1 MTTLI
6 TTKSFHEVR
15 KDGKV
20 VNKKMLDARYDG
32 RNAVIDTFEND
43 KAYRFEL
50 SKNDI
55 QYMLQKLISKKGS
68 NLNTDFLGDNST
80 IQEYLISKENN
91 STRSVKDKTEK
102 RGKKGKKQQKPN
114 RQRTRGRPKRAR
126 RN

>member
-1 MTTLI
+1 MSTFI

-32 RNAVIDTFEND
+32 NNAVIDTFEND

-50 SKNDI
+50 SKQDI
-55 QYMLQKLISKKGS
+55 QNMLQKLISKKGY
-68 NLNTDFLGDNST
+68 NLNTDFLGNNST
-80 IQEYLISKENN
+80 IKEYLISKENN
-91 STRSVKDKTEK
+91 STRSAKDKTEK
-102 RGKKGKKQQKPN
+102 RGKKGRKQKKPN
-114 RQRTRGRPKRAR
+114 RQRTRGKPKRAR